1 MSSGKA
7 TVKSV
12 LSADMVVLSGRPRA
26 GGPPATRTLGLNYIQ
41 APKLGNKDRPD
52 EPFAFAARN
61 YLRKLLVGKEVMFRV
76 DYTVPN
82 TGREYGAIY
91 LNQENI
97 AHTLVREGWADVR
110 EIRASDAENV
120 DVEALYSYKAEAQ
133 AAKRG
138 IWADD
143 NSGIRKAHYNLEG
156 DAEEFLEKYKGKP
169 LPAIVESIRDGS
181 TVRVCL
187 TLPNN
192 EYQYI
197 TLMISGIRAPII
209 RQGVAGTEDLVEPF
223 AEEAKYFVESRLLQ
237 REVRVILELVGQNG
251 NNIFGTIQHPAG
263 NIAEAL
269 VANGL
274 VKVADWSITH
284 VTGGPTVLRE
294 AERKAQASKIRLWQ
308 DHVEKAK
315 NQDHQFDATVARVM
329 TGDTIIVRNTKGQE
343 RRLRLSNIKAPARLA
358 QQKSVEIAS
367 FDYEAKEFL
376 RKRLIG
382 KSVHITIDYIK
393 PPSDQFPETT
403 ECATVKVGDINV
415 GEQLVLKGLADVIKS
430 REDRSQFYDQLLVA
444 EAKAK
449 EEGKGKHS
457 TKEPPKYKWSD
468 ASENAAKAK
477 QFLPFFQRG
486 GRTQAIVEYVANG
499 SRFKLII
506 PKENCK
512 MTFVLGG
519 VRCPRSAR
527 TPGEKSEPFGAEALD
542 FISRRCQQREV
553 EIEIESLDKTGGF
566 IGSMWL
572 NKTEN
577 VAALLLEEGLAS
589 IHGYSAEQSKHA
601 SLLYAAERTAKQDRK
616 NLWANVDPNAVVEE
630 EEEVD
635 AAKPIKKEYLD
646 VVVSE
651 IVSGGHFYVQVIN
664 QNIQALEKLMADLG
678 NHHKSNSSA
687 PETWKPRVNELISAK
702 FTEDNQWYRAK
713 VIRHVAESKSIEV
726 LYVDYGNS
734 ETIPLTRSCPL
745 PSQFSSLPQQAQ
757 EAVLS
762 YVKVPA
768 IKDDYG
774 VEAANRFRDL
784 VSGRQLVGVVE
795 QREHNVL
802 HLTLYDPSISQ
813 DPDRSL
819 NAELVRDGLATVFLK
834 TRYARHPTNQNLV
847 AKFQESTTLAKRERL
862 NLFEYGDNTA
872 DDEDSRY

>member
-1 MSSGKA
+1 MSSGRA

-41 APKLGNKDRPD
+41 APKLGNKDRAD

-76 DYTVPN
+76 DYTVPS

-91 LNQENI
+91 MNQENI
-97 AHTLVREGWADVR
+97 AHMLVREGWADVR

-138 IWADD
+138 MWADE
-143 NSGIRKAHYNLEG
+143 SGVRKAHYNLEG
-156 DAEEFLEKYKGKP
+156 DAEEFLEKYKGKQ
-169 LPAIVESIRDGS
+169 LPAIIESIRDGS
-181 TVRVCL
+181 TARACL
-187 TLPNN
+187 TLPNG

-197 TLMISGIRAPII
+197 TLMISGIRAPVL
-209 RQGVAGTEDLVEPF
+209 RQGIANTDDLVEPF
-223 AEEAKYFVESRLLQ
+223 AEEAKFFVESRLLQ
-237 REVRVILELVGQNG
+237 REVRVVLEMVGQNG
-251 NNIFGTIQHPAG
+251 SNFFGSILHPAG

-269 VANGL
+269 VSNGL
-274 VKVADWSITH
+274 AKVADWSITH
-284 VTGGPTVLRE
+284 VTGGPKLLRD
-294 AERKAQASKIRLWQ
+294 AERTAQASKLRLWQ
-308 DHVEKAK
+308 DHVAK
-315 NQDHQFDATVARVM
+315 NKGQDHEFDAIVVRIM
-329 TGDTIIVRNTKGQE
+329 TGDTIIVRNQKGQE
-343 RRLRLSNIKAPARLA
+343 RKLRLSNIKAPARLA
-358 QQKSVEIAS
+358 QQKGVEIAS

-382 KSVHITIDYIK
+382 KNVHATIDYVK
-393 PPSDQFPETT
+393 PPSDQFPEAT
-403 ECATVKVGDINV
+403 ECATIKVGEINV
-415 GEQLVLKGLADVIKS
+415 GEQLVARGLADVIKS

-449 EEGKGKHS
+449 EEAKGKHS

-468 ASENAAKAK
+468 ASETAAKAK
-477 QFLPFFQRG
+477 QFLPYLQRG
-486 GRTQAIVEYVANG
+486 GRTNAIVEYVANG

-519 VRCPRSAR
+519 VRCPRAARSAN
-527 TPGEKSEPFGAEALD
+527 EKSEPFGAEALD

-553 EIEIESLDKTGGF
+553 EIEVDSLDKTGGF
-566 IGSMWL
+566 IGTMWL

-577 VAALLLEEGLAS
+577 VASQLLEEGLAT
-589 IHGYSAEQSKHA
+589 IHSYSAEQSKY
-601 SLLYAAERTAKQDRK
+601 SSQLYAAERAAKQERR

-630 EEEVD
+630 EEVD
-635 AAKPIKKEYLD
+635 TSKPIKKEYLD
-646 VVVSE
+646 VVISD
-651 IVSGGHFYVQVIN
+651 IRSGGHFYVQIIN
-664 QNIQALEKLMADLG
+664 QQIQNLEKMMSELG
-678 NHHKSNSSA
+678 IHHKKDSA
-687 PETWKPRVNELISAK
+687 APANWKPRVNETVSAK

-713 VIRHVAESKSIEV
+713 VIRNVAESKSVEV
-726 LYVDYGNS
+726 VYVDYGNS
-734 ETIPLTRSCPL
+734 ETIPLSRVCPL
-745 PSQFSSLPQQAQ
+745 PSQFSSLPQQAH

-762 YVKVPA
+762 YVKVPELG
-768 IKDDYG
+768 DDYG

-784 VSGRQLVGVVE
+784 VSDHQLVGVVE
-795 QREHNVL
+795 QRDHNVM
-802 HLTLYDPSISQ
+802 HLTLYDPNVSQ

-819 NAELVRDGLATVFLK
+819 NAEMVRDGLATLSLK
-834 TRYARHPTNQNLV
+834 TRYARHPSNQSLV
-847 AKFQESTTLAKRERL
+847 SKFQEATALAKRERL

>member
-1 MSSGKA
+1 MSGKA
-7 TVKSV
+7 LVKSV

-61 YLRKLLVGKEVMFRV
+61 FLRKLLVGKEVMFRV
-76 DYTVPN
+76 DYTVPT

-110 EIRASDAENV
+110 EVRASEAENV
-120 DVEALYSYKAEAQ
+120 DVEALYSYRAEAQ

-138 IWADD
+138 IWAEDD
-143 NSGIRKAHYNLEG
+143 SGVRKAHYTLEG
-156 DAEEFLEKYKGKP
+156 SAEEFLEKYKGKQ
-169 LPAIVESIRDGS
+169 LPAIIESIRDGS
-181 TVRVCL
+181 TVRACV
-187 TLPNN
+187 TLPNG
-192 EYQYI
+192 EYQYL

-209 RQGVAGTEDLVEPF
+209 RQGVANTEDLVEPF

-251 NNIFGTIQHPAG
+251 QNVFASIIHPAG

-269 VANGL
+269 VSNGL
-274 VKVADWSITH
+274 AKVADWSITH
-284 VTGGPTVLRE
+284 VTGGPSVLRE

-315 NQDHQFDATVARVM
+315 GKDHEFDGVVARVM
-329 TGDTIIVRNTKGQE
+329 TGDTIIVRNAKGQE
-343 RRLRLSNIKAPARLA
+343 RKIRLSNVKAPGRLA
-358 QQKSVEIAS
+358 QSKGVEIAS
-367 FDYEAKEFL
+367 FDWEAKEFL

-382 KSVHITIDYIK
+382 KNVHVTVDYVK

-403 ECATVKVGDINV
+403 ECATVKVGEINV
-415 GEQLVLKGLADVIKS
+415 AEQLVLRGLADVIKS

-444 EAKAK
+444 ETKAKA
-449 EEGKGKHS
+449 EGKGKHS
-457 TKEPPKYKWSD
+457 AKEPPKYKWSD
-468 ASENAAKAK
+468 ASETAAKAK

-486 GRTQAIVEYVANG
+486 GRTQAIVEYVASG

-527 TPGEKSEPFGAEALD
+527 TPTEKAEPFGAEALD
-542 FISRRCQQREV
+542 FVSRRCQQREV
-553 EIEIESLDKTGGF
+553 EVEVESLDKTGGF
-566 IGSMWL
+566 IGTMWL

-577 VAALLLEEGLAS
+577 VAALLLEEGLATV
-589 IHGYSAEQSKHA
+589 HGYSADQSKHA
-601 SLLYAAERTAKQDRK
+601 NQLYAAERVAKQARK
-616 NLWANVDPNAVVEE
+616 NLWTNVDPDAAEE

-635 AAKPIKKEYLD
+635 ETKPAKKEYLD
-646 VVVSE
+646 IVVSE

-664 QNIQALEKLMADLG
+664 QNIQKLEKLMSELG
-678 NHHKSNSSA
+678 IHHKAQASA
-687 PETWKPRVNELISAK
+687 PENWKPRVNEIVSAK

-713 VIRHVAESKSIEV
+713 VIRNVPESKSVEV
-726 LYVDYGNS
+726 IYVDYGNA
-734 ETIPLTRSCPL
+734 EVIPLTRVVPL
-745 PSQFSSLPQQAQ
+745 PSQFNSLPQQAQ

-762 YVKVPA
+762 YVKVPTL
-768 IKDDYG
+768 KEDYG
-774 VEAANRFRDL
+774 VEAANHFRDL
-784 VSGRQLVGVVE
+784 ISDRQLVGVVE
-795 QREHNVL
+795 QREHGVL
-802 HLTLYDPSISQ
+802 HLTLYDPQVSQ

-819 NAELVRDGLATVFLK
+819 NSEMVRDGLAHVFTK
-834 TRYARHPTNQNLV
+834 TRYARHPSNKNLV
-847 AKFQESTTLAKRERL
+847 SKLQDASALARRERL
-862 NLFEYGDNTA
+862 NLFEYGDSTA

>member
-7 TVKSV
+7 VVKSV

-41 APKLGNKDRPD
+41 APKLGNKDRAD

-61 YLRKLLVGKEVMFRV
+61 FLRKLLVGKEVMFRV
-76 DYTVPN
+76 DHTIPS

-91 LNQENI
+91 LNQENL
-97 AHTLVREGWADVR
+97 AHTLVREGWADIR
-110 EIRASDAENV
+110 EIRAAEAGNV
-120 DVEALYSYKAEAQ
+120 DVEALYSYRAEAQ

-138 IWADD
+138 IWAEDG
-143 NSGIRKAHYNLEG
+143 SGVRKAHYTLDG
-156 DAEEFLEKYKGKP
+156 SADEFLEKVKGKQ
-169 LPAIVESIRDGS
+169 LPAIIESIRDGS
-181 TVRVCL
+181 TVRACV
-187 TLPNN
+187 TLPNG
-192 EYQYI
+192 EYQYL

-209 RQGVAGTEDLVEPF
+209 RQGIANTDDLVEPF

-251 NNIFGTIQHPAG
+251 QNIFASILHPAG

-269 VANGL
+269 VSNGL
-274 VKVADWSITH
+274 AKVADWSITH
-284 VTGGPTVLRE
+284 VTGGPSVLRE

-315 NQDHQFDATVARVM
+315 GQDHEFDGVVARVM
-329 TGDTIIVRNTKGQE
+329 TGDTIIVRNNKGQE
-343 RRLRLSNIKAPARLA
+343 RKVRLSNVKAPSRLP
-358 QQKSVEIAS
+358 QQKGIEIAS

-382 KSVHITIDYIK
+382 KNVHVTIDYVK

-403 ECATVKVGDINV
+403 ECGTVKVGEVNV
-415 GEQLVLKGLADVIKS
+415 AEQLVLRGLADVIKS

-444 EAKAK
+444 ETKAK
-449 EEGKGKHS
+449 TDGKGKHS
-457 TKEPPKYKWSD
+457 TKEAPKYKFSD
-468 ASENAAKAK
+468 ASENATKAK

-519 VRCPRSAR
+519 VRCPRAAR
-527 TPGEKSEPFGAEALD
+527 TPAEKSEPFGAEALD
-542 FISRRCQQREV
+542 FVSRRCQQREV
-553 EIEIESLDKTGGF
+553 EVEVESLDKTGGF
-566 IGSMWL
+566 IGTMWL
-572 NKTEN
+572 NKTDN
-577 VAALLLEEGLAS
+577 VAAQLLEEGLATV
-589 IHGYSAEQSKHA
+589 HGYSADQSKHA
-601 SLLYAAERTAKQDRK
+601 TLLYSAERSAKQARK
-616 NLWANVDPNAVVEE
+616 NLWANVDPNAVEE

-635 AAKPIKKEYLD
+635 ETKPAKKEYLD

-651 IVSGGHFYVQVIN
+651 IISGGHFYVQVNN
-664 QNIQALEKLMADLG
+664 QNIQGLEKMMSELG
-678 NHHKSNSSA
+678 IHHKASSTA
-687 PETWKPRVNELISAK
+687 PDNWKPRVGETVSAK

-713 VIRHVAESKSIEV
+713 VTRNVAESKSVEV
-726 LYVDYGNS
+726 IYVDYGNS
-734 ETIPLTRSCPL
+734 EVIPLTRVVPL
-745 PSQFSSLPQQAQ
+745 PAQFSKLPQQAQ

-762 YVKVPA
+762 YVKVPTV
-768 IKDDYG
+768 KEDYG
-774 VEAANRFRDL
+774 IEAANRFRDL
-784 VSGRQLVGVVE
+784 VAGRNLVGVVE
-795 QREHNVL
+795 QREHGVM
-802 HLTLYDPSISQ
+802 HLTLYDPTISQ

-819 NAELVRDGLATVFLK
+819 NAEMVRDGLATVFTK
-834 TRYARHPTNQNLV
+834 TRYARHPSNQNLV
-847 AKFQESTTLAKRERL
+847 AKFQESTSLAKRERL

>member
-1 MSSGKA
+1 MSGKA

-12 LSADMVVLSGRPRA
+12 LSADMVVLSGRPRP

-41 APKLGNKDRPD
+41 APKLGNKDRAD

-76 DYTVPN
+76 DYTVPS
-82 TGREYGAIY
+82 TGREYGALF
-91 LNQENI
+91 LNQENV

-110 EIRASDAENV
+110 EIRASDADNV

-138 IWADD
+138 IWDD
-143 NSGIRKAHYNLEG
+143 STTGIRKAHYNLEG
-156 DAEEFLEKYKGKP
+156 DADSFLEKYKGKP
-169 LPAIVESIRDGS
+169 LQAIIESIRDGS
-181 TVRVCL
+181 TVRACL
-187 TLPNN
+187 TLPND

-197 TLMISGIRAPII
+197 TLMISGIRAPVI
-209 RQGVAGTEDLVEPF
+209 RQGVANTEDLVEPF
-223 AEEAKYFVESRLLQ
+223 AEEAKFFVESRLLQ
-237 REVRVILELVGQNG
+237 REVRVILEMVGQNG
-251 NNIFGTIQHPAG
+251 NNFFGSIQHPAG

-269 VANGL
+269 VSQGL
-274 VKVADWSITH
+274 AKVADWSITH
-284 VTGGPTVLRE
+284 VTGGPATLRA
-294 AERKAQASKIRLWQ
+294 AERKAQASKVRLWQ
-308 DHVEKAK
+308 SHVEKSK
-315 NQDHQFDATVARVM
+315 GKDTEFDATVARIM
-329 TGDTIIVRNTKGQE
+329 TGDTIIVRNAKGQE
-343 RRLRLSNIKAPARLA
+343 RKLRLSNIKAPMRLA
-358 QQKSVEIAS
+358 QQKGVEIAS
-367 FDYEAKEFL
+367 FDWEAKEFL

-382 KSVHITIDYIK
+382 KNVHVTIDYVK

-403 ECATVKVGDINV
+403 ECATIKVGEVNV

-430 REDRSQFYDQLLVA
+430 RDDRSQFYDQLLVA
-444 EAKAK
+444 ESKAK

-457 TKEPPKYKWSD
+457 AKEPPKYKWSD
-468 ASENAAKAK
+468 ASEHAAKAK

-519 VRCPRSAR
+519 VRCPRAAR
-527 TPGEKSEPFGAEALD
+527 TPGEKAEPFGAEALD

-572 NKTEN
+572 NKTDN
-577 VAALLLEEGLAS
+577 VAAALLEEGLAS
-589 IHGYSAEQSKHA
+589 IHGYSADQSKH
-601 SLLYAAERTAKQDRK
+601 SGLLYSAERAAKQERK
-616 NLWANVDPNAVVEE
+616 NLWANEDPDAVVEE
-630 EEEVD
+630 EEVD
-635 AAKPIKKEYLD
+635 TSKPIKKDYLD

-651 IVSGGHFYVQVIN
+651 IVSGGHFYVQIIN
-664 QNIQALEKLMADLG
+664 QNIQSLEKMMSELG
-678 NHHKSNSSA
+678 IHHKNASTA
-687 PETWKPRVNELISAK
+687 PESWKPRAGEIVSAK
-702 FTEDNQWYRAK
+702 FTEDDQWYRAK
-713 VIRHVAESKSIEV
+713 VLRNVPESKSVEV
-726 LYVDYGNS
+726 IYVDYGNS
-734 ETIPLTRSCPL
+734 ETIPLTRVVPL
-745 PSQFSSLPQQAQ
+745 PKQFSSLPQQAQ

-762 YVKVPA
+762 YVKVPEL
-768 IKDDYG
+768 KEDYG
-774 VEAANRFRDL
+774 LEAANRFRDL

-795 QREHNVL
+795 QREHNVM
-802 HLTLYDPSISQ
+802 HLTLYDPNVSQ

-819 NAELVRDGLATVFLK
+819 NAELVRDGLATVFTK
-834 TRYARHPTNQNLV
+834 TRYARHPGNQALV
-847 AKFQESTTLAKRERL
+847 AKFQESTALAKRERL

>member
-1 MSSGKA
+1 MSGKA

-12 LSADMVVLSGRPRA
+12 LSADMVVLSGRPRP

-41 APKLGNKDRPD
+41 APKLGNKDRAD

-76 DYTVPN
+76 DYTVPS
-82 TGREYGAIY
+82 TGREYGAIF

-97 AHTLVREGWADVR
+97 AHMLVREGWADVR

-138 IWADD
+138 IWADSA
-143 NSGIRKAHYNLEG
+143 SGIRKAHYNLEG
-156 DAEEFLEKYKGKP
+156 DAESFLEKYKGKP
-169 LPAIVESIRDGS
+169 LQVF
-181 TVRVCL
+181 TH
-187 TLPNN
+187 
-192 EYQYI
+192 
-197 TLMISGIRAPII
+197 
-209 RQGVAGTEDLVEPF
+209 
-223 AEEAKYFVESRLLQ
+223 AKFFVESRLLQ
-237 REVRVILELVGQNG
+237 REVRVILEMVGQNG
-251 NNIFGTIQHPAG
+251 NNFFGSIQHPAG

-269 VANGL
+269 VAQGL
-274 VKVADWSITH
+274 AKVADWSITH
-284 VTGGPTVLRE
+284 VTGGPAALRA

-308 DHVEKAK
+308 AHVEKTK
-315 NQDHQFDATVARVM
+315 GKDNEFDATVARIM
-329 TGDTIIVRNTKGQE
+329 TGDTVIVRNAKGQE
-343 RRLRLSNIKAPARLA
+343 RKLRLSNIKAPMRLP
-358 QQKSVEIAS
+358 QQKGVEIAS
-367 FDYEAKEFL
+367 FDWEAKEFL

-382 KSVHITIDYIK
+382 KNVHVTIDYVK
-393 PPSDQFPETT
+393 PPSDQFPEST
-403 ECATVKVGDINV
+403 ECATIKVGEINV
-415 GEQLVLKGLADVIKS
+415 AEQLVLKGLADVIKS
-430 REDRSQFYDQLLVA
+430 RDDRSQYYDQLLVA
-444 EAKAK
+444 EVKAK

-457 TKEPPKYKWSD
+457 AKEPPKYKWSD

-519 VRCPRSAR
+519 VRCPRAAGR
-527 TPGEKSEPFGAEALD
+527 PGEKAEPFGAEALD
-542 FISRRCQQREV
+542 FVARRCQQREV

-589 IHGYSAEQSKHA
+589 IHSYSADQSKHSGILYSAERA
-601 SLLYAAERTAKQDRK
+601 AKQERK
-616 NLWANVDPNAVVEE
+616 NIWANEDPNAVQEE
-630 EEEVD
+630 EGV
-635 AAKPIKKEYLD
+635 ATSKPIKKEYLD

-664 QNIQALEKLMADLG
+664 QNIQSLEKMMSDLG
-678 NHHKSNSSA
+678 IHHKNAHSA
-687 PETWKPRVNELISAK
+687 PENWKPRNGEIVSAK

-713 VIRHVAESKSIEV
+713 IIRSVPESKSVEV
-726 LYVDYGNS
+726 IYVDYGNS
-734 ETIPLTRSCPL
+734 ETIPLTRVVPL

-762 YVKVPA
+762 YVKVPEL
-768 IKDDYG
+768 KDDFG
-774 VEAANRFRDL
+774 VEAATRFRDL
-784 VSGRQLVGVVE
+784 VGGRQLVGVVE
-795 QREHNVL
+795 QREHNVM
-802 HLTLYDPSISQ
+802 HLTLYDPKVSQ

-819 NAELVRDGLATVFLK
+819 NAELVRDGLATVFVK
-834 TRYARHPTNQNLV
+834 SRYARHPGNQALV
-847 AKFQESTTLAKRERL
+847 SKFQEATALAKRERL

>member
-1 MSSGKA
+1 MSGKA
-7 TVKSV
+7 TIKSV
-12 LSADMVVLSGRPRA
+12 LSADMVVLSGRPRP

-41 APKLGNKDRPD
+41 APKLGNKDRAD
-52 EPFAFAARN
+52 EPFAFEARN

-76 DYTVPN
+76 DYTVPS
-82 TGREYGAIY
+82 TGREYGAIF
-91 LNQENI
+91 LNQENV

-138 IWADD
+138 IWADSA
-143 NSGIRKAHYNLEG
+143 SGIRKAHYNLEG
-156 DAEEFLEKYKGKP
+156 DAESFLEKHKGKP
-169 LPAIVESIRDGS
+169 LQAIIESIRDGS
-181 TVRVCL
+181 TVRACL
-187 TLPNN
+187 TLPND

-197 TLMISGIRAPII
+197 TLMISGIRAPVI
-209 RQGVAGTEDLVEPF
+209 RQGIANTEDLVEPF
-223 AEEAKYFVESRLLQ
+223 AEEAKFFVESRLLQ
-237 REVRVILELVGQNG
+237 REVRVILEMVGQNG
-251 NNIFGTIQHPAG
+251 NNFFGSIQHPAG

-269 VANGL
+269 VAQGL
-274 VKVADWSITH
+274 AKVADWSITH
-284 VTGGPTVLRE
+284 VTGGPAALRA
-294 AERKAQASKIRLWQ
+294 AERKAQASKVRLWQ
-308 DHVEKAK
+308 AHVEKSK
-315 NQDHQFDATVARVM
+315 GKDNEFDATVARIM
-329 TGDTIIVRNTKGQE
+329 TGDTVIVRNAKGQE
-343 RRLRLSNIKAPARLA
+343 RKLRLSNIKAPMRLA
-358 QQKSVEIAS
+358 QQKGAEIAS
-367 FDYEAKEFL
+367 FDWEAKEFL

-382 KSVHITIDYIK
+382 KNVHITIDYVK
-393 PPSDQFPETT
+393 PPSDQFPEST
-403 ECATVKVGDINV
+403 ECATVKVGEINV
-415 GEQLVLKGLADVIKS
+415 AEQLVLKGLADVIKS

-444 EAKAK
+444 EVKAK

-457 TKEPPKYKWSD
+457 AKEPPKYKWSD

-519 VRCPRSAR
+519 VRCPRAAGR
-527 TPGEKSEPFGAEALD
+527 PGEKAEPFGAEALD
-542 FISRRCQQREV
+542 FVARRCQQREV

-572 NKTEN
+572 NKTDN

-589 IHGYSAEQSKHA
+589 IHSYSADQSKH
-601 SLLYAAERTAKQDRK
+601 SGLLYSAERTAKQERK
-616 NLWANVDPNAVVEE
+616 NIWTNEDPNAVQE

-635 AAKPIKKEYLD
+635 TSKPIKKEYLD

-664 QNIQALEKLMADLG
+664 QNIQGLEKMMADLG
-678 NHHKSNSSA
+678 IHHKNASSA
-687 PETWKPRVNELISAK
+687 PESWKPRNGEIVSAK

-713 VIRHVAESKSIEV
+713 VIRSVPESKSVEV

-734 ETIPLTRSCPL
+734 ETIPLTRVVPL

-762 YVKVPA
+762 YVKVPE

-774 VEAANRFRDL
+774 VEAATRFRDL
-784 VSGRQLVGVVE
+784 VGGRQLVGVVE
-795 QREHNVL
+795 QREHNVM
-802 HLTLYDPSISQ
+802 HLTLYDPNVSQ

-819 NAELVRDGLATVFLK
+819 NAELVRDGLATVFVK
-834 TRYARHPTNQNLV
+834 SRYARHPGNQALV
-847 AKFQESTTLAKRERL
+847 SKFQESTALAKRERL

>member
-1 MSSGKA
+1 MSGKA

-12 LSADMVVLSGRPRA
+12 LSADMVVLSGRPRP
-26 GGPPATRTLGLNYIQ
+26 GSLPATRTLGLNYIQ

-61 YLRKLLVGKEVMFRV
+61 FLRKLLVGKEVMFRV

-82 TGREYGAIY
+82 SGREYGAIF
-91 LNQENI
+91 LNQENV

-110 EIRASDAENV
+110 EIRTSDAENV

-138 IWADD
+138 IWAD
-143 NSGIRKAHYNLEG
+143 NESGLRKAHYNLEG
-156 DAEEFLEKYKGKP
+156 DAEEFLQKYKGQQ
-169 LPAIVESIRDGS
+169 LTAIIENIRDGS

-187 TLPNN
+187 TLPNG

-209 RQGVAGTEDLVEPF
+209 RQGIANTEDLVEPF
-223 AEEAKYFVESRLLQ
+223 AEEAKHFVETRLLQ
-237 REVRVILELVGQNG
+237 REVRVILEMVGQSG
-251 NNIFGTIQHPAG
+251 NNFFGSILHPAG

-269 VANGL
+269 VSTGL
-274 VKVADWSITH
+274 AKVADWSITH
-284 VTGGPTVLRE
+284 VTGGPTALRE
-294 AERKAQASKIRLWQ
+294 AERKAQAQKIRLWQ
-308 DHVEKAK
+308 DHVAKAK
-315 NQDHQFDATVARVM
+315 GQDHEFDSTVVRVM
-329 TGDTIIVRNTKGQE
+329 TGDTIIVRGIKGQE
-343 RRLRLSNIKAPARLA
+343 RKVRLSNIKAPTRLA
-358 QQKSVEIAS
+358 QQRGVEIAS
-367 FDYEAKEFL
+367 YDYEAKEFL

-382 KSVHITIDYIK
+382 KNVHITIDYVK
-393 PPSDQFPETT
+393 PPSDQFPEPT
-403 ECATVKVGDINV
+403 ECATVKVGEINV

-430 REDRSQFYDQLLVA
+430 RDDRSQYYDQLLVA

-457 TKEPPKYKWSD
+457 AKEPPKYKWSD

-486 GRTQAIVEYVANG
+486 GRTSAIVEYVANG

-519 VRCPRSAR
+519 LRCPRVAR
-527 TPGEKSEPFGAEALD
+527 NAGEKSEPFGAEALD

-553 EIEIESLDKTGGF
+553 EIEAESLDKTGGF
-566 IGSMWL
+566 IGTMWL

-577 VAALLLEEGLAS
+577 VAAQLLEEGLAT
-589 IHGYSAEQSKHA
+589 IHNYSADQSKY
-601 SLLYAAERTAKQDRK
+601 SNQLYAAERAAKEDRK
-616 NLWANVDPNAVVEE
+616 NMWANIDPNAVA

-635 AAKPIKKEYLD
+635 TTKPIKKEYLD

-651 IVSGGHFYVQVIN
+651 IVSGGHFYVQIIN
-664 QNIQALEKLMADLG
+664 QNIQGLEKMMSELG
-678 NHHKSNSSA
+678 IHHKQSSKA
-687 PETWKPRVNELISAK
+687 PENWKPRVNEIVSAK
-702 FTEDNQWYRAK
+702 FTEDGEWYRAK
-713 VIRHVAESKSIEV
+713 VIRNVAESKSVEV
-726 LYVDYGNS
+726 IYVDYGNS
-734 ETIPLTRSCPL
+734 ETIPLSRVCPL

-762 YVKVPA
+762 FVKVPEL
-768 IKDDYG
+768 KDDYG
-774 VEAANRFRDL
+774 VEASNRFRDM

-795 QREHNVL
+795 QREHNVM
-802 HLTLYDPSISQ
+802 HLTLYDPAISE

-819 NAELVRDGLATVFLK
+819 NAELVRDGLATINNK
-834 TRYARHPTNQNLV
+834 TRYARHPGNQNLV
-847 AKFQESTTLAKRERL
+847 SKLQESMALAKRERL
-862 NLFEYGDNTA
+862 NLFEYGDITA
-872 DDEDSRY
+872 DDDDSRY

>member
-1 MSSGKA
+1 MSSGRA

-41 APKLGNKDRPD
+41 APKLGNKDRAD

-76 DYTVPN
+76 DYTVPS

-91 LNQENI
+91 MNQENI
-97 AHTLVREGWADVR
+97 AHMLVREGWADVR

-138 IWADD
+138 MWADE
-143 NSGIRKAHYNLEG
+143 SGVRKAHYNLEG
-156 DAEEFLEKYKGKP
+156 DAEEFLEKYKGKQ
-169 LPAIVESIRDGS
+169 LPAIIESIRDGS
-181 TVRVCL
+181 TARACL
-187 TLPNN
+187 TLPNG

-197 TLMISGIRAPII
+197 TLMISGIRAPVL
-209 RQGVAGTEDLVEPF
+209 RQGIANTDDLVEPF
-223 AEEAKYFVESRLLQ
+223 AEEAKFFVESRLLQ
-237 REVRVILELVGQNG
+237 REVRVVLEMVGQNG
-251 NNIFGTIQHPAG
+251 SNFFGSILHPAG

-269 VANGL
+269 VSNGL
-274 VKVADWSITH
+274 AKVADWSITH
-284 VTGGPTVLRE
+284 VTGGPKLLRD
-294 AERKAQASKIRLWQ
+294 AERTAQASKLRLWQ
-308 DHVEKAK
+308 DHVAK
-315 NQDHQFDATVARVM
+315 NKGQDHEFDAIVVRIM
-329 TGDTIIVRNTKGQE
+329 TGDTIIVRNQKGQE
-343 RRLRLSNIKAPARLA
+343 RKLRLSNIKAPARLA
-358 QQKSVEIAS
+358 QQKGVEIAS

-382 KSVHITIDYIK
+382 KNVHATIDYVK
-393 PPSDQFPETT
+393 PPSDQFPEAT
-403 ECATVKVGDINV
+403 ECATIKVGEINV
-415 GEQLVLKGLADVIKS
+415 GEQLVARGLADVIKS

-449 EEGKGKHS
+449 EEAKGKHS

-468 ASENAAKAK
+468 ASETAAKAK
-477 QFLPFFQRG
+477 QFLPYLQRG
-486 GRTQAIVEYVANG
+486 GRTNAIVEYVANG

-519 VRCPRSAR
+519 VRCPRAARSAN
-527 TPGEKSEPFGAEALD
+527 EKSEPFGAEALD

-553 EIEIESLDKTGGF
+553 EIEVDSLDKTGGF
-566 IGSMWL
+566 IGTMWL

-577 VAALLLEEGLAS
+577 VASQLLEEGLAT
-589 IHGYSAEQSKHA
+589 IHSYSAEQSKY
-601 SLLYAAERTAKQDRK
+601 SSQLYAAERVAKQERR

-630 EEEVD
+630 EEVD
-635 AAKPIKKEYLD
+635 TSKPIKKEYLD
-646 VVVSE
+646 VVISD
-651 IVSGGHFYVQVIN
+651 IRSGGHFYVQIIN
-664 QNIQALEKLMADLG
+664 QQIQNLEKMMSELG
-678 NHHKSNSSA
+678 IHHKKDSA
-687 PETWKPRVNELISAK
+687 APANWKPRVNETVSAK

-713 VIRHVAESKSIEV
+713 VIRNVAESKSVEV
-726 LYVDYGNS
+726 VYVDYGNS
-734 ETIPLTRSCPL
+734 ETIPLSRVCPL
-745 PSQFSSLPQQAQ
+745 PSQFSSLPQQAH

-762 YVKVPA
+762 YVKVPELG
-768 IKDDYG
+768 DDYG

-784 VSGRQLVGVVE
+784 VSDHQLVGVVE
-795 QREHNVL
+795 QRDHNVM
-802 HLTLYDPSISQ
+802 HLTLYDPNVSQ

-819 NAELVRDGLATVFLK
+819 NAEMVRDGLATLSLK
-834 TRYARHPTNQNLV
+834 TRYARHPSNQSLV
-847 AKFQESTTLAKRERL
+847 SKFQEATALAKRERL

>member
-41 APKLGNKDRPD
+41 APKLGNKDRSD

-76 DYTVPN
+76 DYTVPS
-82 TGREYGAIY
+82 TGREYGALF
-91 LNQENI
+91 LNQENV
-97 AHTLVREGWADVR
+97 AHMLVREGWADVR

-138 IWADD
+138 IWAE
-143 NSGIRKAHYNLEG
+143 NESGVRKAHYNLEG
-156 DAEEFLEKYKGKP
+156 DAEEFVEKYKGKQ
-169 LPAIVESIRDGS
+169 LPAIIESIRDGS
-181 TVRVCL
+181 TVRACL
-187 TLPNN
+187 TLPNG

-209 RQGVAGTEDLVEPF
+209 RQGLANTDDLVEPF
-223 AEEAKYFVESRLLQ
+223 AEEAKFFVESRLLQ
-237 REVRVILELVGQNG
+237 REVRVVLELVGQNG
-251 NNIFGTIQHPAG
+251 NNIFGSILHPAG

-274 VKVADWSITH
+274 AKVADWSITH

-294 AERKAQASKIRLWQ
+294 AERKAQASKLRLWQ
-308 DHVEKAK
+308 DHVVKSK
-315 NQDHQFDATVARVM
+315 GQDHEFDSTVVRIM
-329 TGDTIIVRNTKGQE
+329 TGDTIIVRNSKGQE
-343 RRLRLSNIKAPARLA
+343 RKIRLSNIKAPTRLP
-358 QQKSVEIAS
+358 QQKGVEIAS
-367 FDYEAKEFL
+367 YDYEAKEFL

-382 KSVHITIDYIK
+382 KNVHVTIDYVK
-393 PPSDQFPETT
+393 PPSDQFPEPT
-403 ECATVKVGDINV
+403 ECATVKVGEINV

-430 REDRSQFYDQLLVA
+430 RDDRSQFYDQLLVA

-457 TKEPPKYKWSD
+457 AKEPPKYKWSD

-477 QFLPFFQRG
+477 QFLPFFQR

-519 VRCPRSAR
+519 IRCPRAAR
-527 TPGEKSEPFGAEALD
+527 NPGEKAEAFGAEALD
-542 FISRRCQQREV
+542 FVSRRCQQREV
-553 EIEIESLDKTGGF
+553 EIEVESLDKTGGF
-566 IGSMWL
+566 VGTMWL

-589 IHGYSAEQSKHA
+589 IHSYSADQSKQSSA
-601 SLLYAAERTAKQDRK
+601 LYAAERAAKQERK
-616 NLWANVDPNAVVEE
+616 NLWTNVDPNAAVE

-635 AAKPIKKEYLD
+635 TAKPIKKEYLD

-664 QNIQALEKLMADLG
+664 QQTESLEKMMSELG
-678 NHHKSNSSA
+678 IHHKNASTA
-687 PETWKPRVNELISAK
+687 PPNWKPRLHEIVSAK

-713 VIRHVAESKSIEV
+713 VVRNVAESKSVEV
-726 LYVDYGNS
+726 IYVDYGNS
-734 ETIPLTRSCPL
+734 ETIPLSRVCPL
-745 PSQFSSLPQQAQ
+745 PTQFSSLPQQAH
-757 EAVLS
+757 ESFLS
-762 YVKVPA
+762 YVKVPEL
-768 IKDDYG
+768 KDDYG
-774 VEAANRFRDL
+774 IEAANRFRDL
-784 VSGRQLVGVVE
+784 VSGRQLVGVVD
-795 QREHNVL
+795 QREHNVM
-802 HLTLYDPSISQ
+802 HLTLYDPAVSE

-819 NAELVRDGLATVFLK
+819 NSEMVRDGLATVFVK
-834 TRYARHPTNQNLV
+834 TRYARHPSNQSLV
-847 AKFQESTTLAKRERL
+847 TKLQEATALAKRERL

>member
-1 MSSGKA
+1 MSGKA
-7 TVKSV
+7 SVKSV

-41 APKLGNKDRPD
+41 APKLGNKDRAD
-52 EPFAFAARN
+52 EPFAFEARN

-76 DYTVPN
+76 DYTVPS
-82 TGREYGAIY
+82 TGREYGAIF

-97 AHTLVREGWADVR
+97 AHMLVREGWADVR

-138 IWADD
+138 IWADSE
-143 NSGIRKAHYNLEG
+143 SGIRKAHYNLEG
-156 DAEEFLEKYKGKP
+156 DAESFLEKHKGKP
-169 LPAIVESIRDGS
+169 LQAIIESIRDGS
-181 TVRVCL
+181 TVRACL
-187 TLPNN
+187 SLPNN

-197 TLMISGIRAPII
+197 TLMMSGIRAPVI
-209 RQGVAGTEDLVEPF
+209 RQGIANTDDLVEPF
-223 AEEAKYFVESRLLQ
+223 AEEAKFFVESRLLQ
-237 REVRVILELVGQNG
+237 REVRVILEMVGQNG
-251 NNIFGTIQHPAG
+251 NNFFGSIQHPAG

-269 VANGL
+269 VAQGL
-274 VKVADWSITH
+274 AKVADWSITH
-284 VTGGPTVLRE
+284 VTGGPAALRA
-294 AERKAQASKIRLWQ
+294 AERKAQASKVRLWQ
-308 DHVEKAK
+308 AHVEKSK
-315 NQDHQFDATVARVM
+315 GKDNEFDATVARIM
-329 TGDTIIVRNTKGQE
+329 TGDTVIVRNAKGQE
-343 RRLRLSNIKAPARLA
+343 RKIRLSNIKAPMRLA
-358 QQKSVEIAS
+358 QQKGVEIAS
-367 FDYEAKEFL
+367 FDWEAKEFL

-382 KSVHITIDYIK
+382 KNVHVTIDYVK
-393 PPSDQFPETT
+393 PPTDQFPETT
-403 ECATVKVGDINV
+403 ECATIKVGEINV

-430 REDRSQFYDQLLVA
+430 REDRSQYYDQLLVA
-444 EAKAK
+444 EVKAK

-457 TKEPPKYKWSD
+457 DKEPPKYKWSD

-477 QFLPFFQRG
+477 QFLPFLQRG

-519 VRCPRSAR
+519 VRCPRSAGR
-527 TPGEKSEPFGAEALD
+527 PGEKAEPFGAEALD

-553 EIEIESLDKTGGF
+553 EIEVESLDKTGGF

-572 NKTEN
+572 NKTDN
-577 VAALLLEEGLAS
+577 VAALLLEDGLAS
-589 IHGYSAEQSKHA
+589 IHSYSAEQSKH
-601 SLLYAAERTAKQDRK
+601 SGVLYSAERSAKQYRK
-616 NLWANVDPNAVVEE
+616 NIWANEDPNAV
-630 EEEVD
+630 EEEVEVD
-635 AAKPIKKEYLD
+635 TSKPIKKEYLD

-664 QNIQALEKLMADLG
+664 QNIQNLEKMMSDLG
-678 NHHKSNSSA
+678 IHHKNASTA
-687 PETWKPRVNELISAK
+687 PESWKPRNGEVVSAK

-713 VIRHVAESKSIEV
+713 VIRNVPESKSVEV
-726 LYVDYGNS
+726 IYVDYGNS
-734 ETIPLTRSCPL
+734 ETLPLTRVVPL

-762 YVKVPA
+762 YVKVPE
-768 IKDDYG
+768 IKDDFG
-774 VEAANRFRDL
+774 IEAANRFRDL
-784 VSGRQLVGVVE
+784 VSGHQLVGVVE
-795 QREHNVL
+795 QREHNVM
-802 HLTLYDPSISQ
+802 HLTLYDPKVSQ

-819 NAELVRDGLATVFLK
+819 NAELVREGLATVFVK
-834 TRYARHPTNQNLV
+834 SRYARHPGNQALV
-847 AKFQESTTLAKRERL
+847 SKFQESTALAKRERL

>member
-1 MSSGKA
+1 MSGKA

-12 LSADMVVLSGRPRA
+12 LSADMVVLSGRPRP

-61 YLRKLLVGKEVMFRV
+61 FLRKLLVGKEVMFRV

-82 TGREYGAIY
+82 SGREYGAIF
-91 LNQENI
+91 LNQENV

-138 IWADD
+138 IWAD
-143 NSGIRKAHYNLEG
+143 NESGLRKAHYNLEE
-156 DAEEFLEKYKGKP
+156 DAEEFLQKYKGKQ
-169 LPAIVESIRDGS
+169 LTAIIESIRDGS

-187 TLPNN
+187 TLPNG

-197 TLMISGIRAPII
+197 TLMISGIRAPVI
-209 RQGVAGTEDLVEPF
+209 RQGIANTEDLVEPF
-223 AEEAKYFVESRLLQ
+223 AEEAKHFVETRLLQ
-237 REVRVILELVGQNG
+237 REVRVILEMVGQSG
-251 NNIFGTIQHPAG
+251 NNFFGSILHPAG

-269 VANGL
+269 VSNGL
-274 VKVADWSITH
+274 AKVADWSITH
-284 VTGGPTVLRE
+284 VTGGPTALRE
-294 AERKAQASKIRLWQ
+294 AERKAQAQKIRLWQ
-308 DHVEKAK
+308 DHVTKTK
-315 NQDHQFDATVARVM
+315 GQDHEFDGTVVRVM
-329 TGDTIIVRNTKGQE
+329 TGDTIIVRDIKGQE
-343 RRLRLSNIKAPARLA
+343 RKVRLSNIKAPARLA
-358 QQKSVEIAS
+358 QQKGVEIAS
-367 FDYEAKEFL
+367 YDYEAKEFL

-382 KSVHITIDYIK
+382 KNVHITIDYVK
-393 PPSDQFPETT
+393 PPSDQFPEAT
-403 ECATVKVGDINV
+403 ECATVKVGEINV

-430 REDRSQFYDQLLVA
+430 RDDRSQYYDQLLVA

-457 TKEPPKYKWSD
+457 AKEPPKYKWSD

-486 GRTQAIVEYVANG
+486 GRTPAIVEYVANG

-519 VRCPRSAR
+519 LRCPRVAR
-527 TPGEKSEPFGAEALD
+527 NAGEKSEPFGAEALD
-542 FISRRCQQREV
+542 FVSRRCQQREV
-553 EIEIESLDKTGGF
+553 EIEVESLDKTGGF
-566 IGSMWL
+566 IGTMWL

-577 VAALLLEEGLAS
+577 VAALLLDEGLAT
-589 IHGYSAEQSKHA
+589 IHSYSADQSKY
-601 SLLYAAERTAKQDRK
+601 SNQLYAAERAAKEDRK
-616 NLWANVDPNAVVEE
+616 NMWANVDPNAVAE

-635 AAKPIKKEYLD
+635 TTKPIKKEYLD

-651 IVSGGHFYVQVIN
+651 IVSGGHFYVQIIN
-664 QNIQALEKLMADLG
+664 QNIQGLEKMMSELG
-678 NHHKSNSSA
+678 VHHKQSSKA
-687 PETWKPRVNELISAK
+687 PENWKPRVNEIISAK

-713 VIRHVAESKSIEV
+713 VLRNVSESKSVEV
-726 LYVDYGNS
+726 IYVDYGNS
-734 ETIPLTRSCPL
+734 ETIPLSRVCPL
-745 PSQFSSLPQQAQ
+745 PSQFSSLPQQAH

-762 YVKVPA
+762 FVKVPEL
-768 IKDDYG
+768 KDDYG
-774 VEAANRFRDL
+774 VEAANRFRDM

-795 QREHNVL
+795 QREHNVM
-802 HLTLYDPSISQ
+802 HLTLYDPAISQ

-819 NAELVRDGLATVFLK
+819 NAELVRDGLATINNK
-834 TRYARHPTNQNLV
+834 TRYARHPGNQNLIN
-847 AKFQESTTLAKRERL
+847 KLQESLALAKRERL
-862 NLFEYGDNTA
+862 NLFEYGDITA

>member
-1 MSSGKA
+1 MSGKA
-7 TVKSV
+7 SVKSV
-12 LSADMVVLSGRPRA
+12 LSADMVVLSGRPRP

-41 APKLGNKDRPD
+41 APKLGNKDRAD

-76 DYTVPN
+76 DYTVPS
-82 TGREYGAIY
+82 TGREYGAIF

-97 AHTLVREGWADVR
+97 AHMLVREGWADVR

-120 DVEALYSYKAEAQ
+120 DVEALYSYRAEAQ

-138 IWADD
+138 IWADSA
-143 NSGIRKAHYNLEG
+143 SGIRKAHYNLEG
-156 DAEEFLEKYKGKP
+156 DAESFLEKHKGKP
-169 LPAIVESIRDGS
+169 LQAIIESIRDGS
-181 TVRVCL
+181 TVRACL
-187 TLPNN
+187 TLPND

-197 TLMISGIRAPII
+197 TLMMSGIRAPVI
-209 RQGVAGTEDLVEPF
+209 RQGVANAEDLVEPF
-223 AEEAKYFVESRLLQ
+223 AEEAKFFVESRLLQ
-237 REVRVILELVGQNG
+237 REVRVILEMVGQNG
-251 NNIFGTIQHPAG
+251 NNFFGSIQHPAG

-269 VANGL
+269 VAQGL
-274 VKVADWSITH
+274 AKVADWSITH
-284 VTGGPTVLRE
+284 VTGGPAALRA
-294 AERKAQASKIRLWQ
+294 AERKAQASKVRLWQ
-308 DHVEKAK
+308 AHVEKSK
-315 NQDHQFDATVARVM
+315 GKDNEFDATVARIM
-329 TGDTIIVRNTKGQE
+329 TGDTVIVRNAKGQE
-343 RRLRLSNIKAPARLA
+343 RKVRLSNIKAPMRLA
-358 QQKSVEIAS
+358 QQKGVEVAS
-367 FDYEAKEFL
+367 FDWEAKEFL

-382 KSVHITIDYIK
+382 KNVHVTIDYVK
-393 PPSDQFPETT
+393 PPTDQFPETT
-403 ECATVKVGDINV
+403 ECATIKVGEINV

-430 REDRSQFYDQLLVA
+430 REDRSQYYDQLLVA

-457 TKEPPKYKWSD
+457 DKEPPKYKWSD

-519 VRCPRSAR
+519 VRCPRAAGR
-527 TPGEKSEPFGAEALD
+527 PGEKAEPFGAEALD

-572 NKTEN
+572 NKTDN
-577 VAALLLEEGLAS
+577 VAALLLQEAPSSKHSGVL
-589 IHGYSAEQSKHA
+589 YSAERS
-601 SLLYAAERTAKQDRK
+601 AKEDRR
-616 NLWANVDPNAVVEE
+616 NIWANEDPNAV
-630 EEEVD
+630 EEEVEVD
-635 AAKPIKKEYLD
+635 TSKPIKKEYLD

-651 IVSGGHFYVQVIN
+651 IVSGGHFYVQVAN
-664 QNIQALEKLMADLG
+664 QNLQGLEKMMSELG
-678 NHHKSNSSA
+678 IHHKNASTA
-687 PETWKPRVNELISAK
+687 PESWKPRNGEVVSAK

-713 VIRHVAESKSIEV
+713 VIRNVPESKSVEV
-726 LYVDYGNS
+726 IYVDYGNS
-734 ETIPLTRSCPL
+734 ETIPLTRVVPL

-762 YVKVPA
+762 YVKVPE
-768 IKDDYG
+768 IKDDFG
-774 VEAANRFRDL
+774 IEAANRFRDL
-784 VSGRQLVGVVE
+784 VAGRQLVGVVE
-795 QREHNVL
+795 QREHNVM
-802 HLTLYDPSISQ
+802 HLTLYDPNVSQ

-819 NAELVRDGLATVFLK
+819 NAELVRDGLATVFVK
-834 TRYARHPTNQNLV
+834 SRYARHPGNQALV
-847 AKFQESTTLAKRERL
+847 SKFQESTALAKRERL

>member
-1 MSSGKA
+1 MSGKA
-7 TVKSV
+7 IVKSV
-12 LSADMVVLSGRPRA
+12 LSADMVVLSGRPRP

-41 APKLGNKDRPD
+41 APKLGNKDRAD

-82 TGREYGAIY
+82 TGREYGALF
-91 LNQENI
+91 LNQENV
-97 AHTLVREGWADVR
+97 AHMLVREGWADVR
-110 EIRASDAENV
+110 EIRSSDAENV

-138 IWADD
+138 IWAE
-143 NSGIRKAHYNLEG
+143 NSTGIRKAHYNLEE
-156 DAEEFLEKYKGKP
+156 DADSFLEKYKGKP
-169 LPAIVESIRDGS
+169 LQAIIESIRDGS
-181 TVRVCL
+181 TVRACL

-197 TLMISGIRAPII
+197 TLMISGIRAPAI
-209 RQGVAGTEDLVEPF
+209 RQGVANTEDLVEPF

-237 REVRVILELVGQNG
+237 REVRVILEMVGQSG
-251 NNIFGTIQHPAG
+251 NSFFGTIQHPAG

-269 VANGL
+269 VSQGL
-274 VKVADWSITH
+274 AKVADWSITH
-284 VTGGPTVLRE
+284 VTGGPAVLRA
-294 AERKAQASKIRLWQ
+294 AERKAQAAKARLWQ
-308 DHVEKAK
+308 AHVEKSK
-315 NQDHQFDATVARVM
+315 GKDNEFDATVARIM
-329 TGDTIIVRNTKGQE
+329 TGDTIIVRNAKGQE
-343 RRLRLSNIKAPARLA
+343 RKLRLSNIKAPMRLS
-358 QQKSVEIAS
+358 QQKGVEIAS
-367 FDYEAKEFL
+367 FDWEAKEFL

-382 KSVHITIDYIK
+382 KNVHVTIDYVK

-403 ECATVKVGDINV
+403 ECATIKVGEINV

-430 REDRSQFYDQLLVA
+430 RDDRSQYYDQLLVA
-444 EAKAK
+444 EVKAK

-457 TKEPPKYKWSD
+457 AKEPPKYKWSD
-468 ASENAAKAK
+468 ASETAAKAK

-486 GRTQAIVEYVANG
+486 GRTPAIVEYVANG

-519 VRCPRSAR
+519 IRCPRAASR
-527 TPGEKSEPFGAEALD
+527 PGEKAESFGAEALD
-542 FISRRCQQREV
+542 FVSRRCQQREV
-553 EIEIESLDKTGGF
+553 EIEVESLDKTGGF
-566 IGSMWL
+566 IGTMWL
-572 NKTEN
+572 NKTDN
-577 VAALLLEEGLAS
+577 VAAMLLEEGLAT
-589 IHGYSAEQSKHA
+589 IHSYSADQSKHSGLLYSAERA
-601 SLLYAAERTAKQDRK
+601 AKQERK
-616 NLWANVDPNAVVEE
+616 NIWANEDPDAVQ

-635 AAKPIKKEYLD
+635 ISKPIKKEYLD

-651 IVSGGHFYVQVIN
+651 IVNGGHFYVQIIN
-664 QNIQALEKLMADLG
+664 QNIQSLEKMMTDLSV
-678 NHHKSNSSA
+678 HHKSHSSA
-687 PETWKPRVNELISAK
+687 PESWKPRNGEIVSAK

-713 VIRHVAESKSIEV
+713 ILRTLPESKSAEV
-726 LYVDYGNS
+726 IYVDYGNT
-734 ETIPLTRSCPL
+734 ETIPLSRVVPL

-762 YVKVPA
+762 YVKVPE

-774 VEAANRFRDL
+774 IEAANRFRDL

-795 QREHNVL
+795 QKEHNVM
-802 HLTLYDPSISQ
+802 HLTLYDPKVSQ

-819 NAELVRDGLATVFLK
+819 NAELVRDGLATVFTK
-834 TRYARHPTNQNLV
+834 SRYARHPGNQNLV
-847 AKFQESTTLAKRERL
+847 SKFQESMNLAKRERL